1 MPIRARKLLTIVCCA
16 VPTLLGAQ
24 NPPPSA
30 EAKTADSLLAA
41 KNFERAF
48 DAFAALTRRDSTS
61 ARYWYQL
68 GMAAASLRRYDRGAT
83 AFERSTTLLPN
94 IAATYN
100 AAAMHARL
108 GHADQAFTW
117 LARAVSQGF
126 GDQKLLET
134 DDDLA
139 SIRSDKRF
147 EKIVYDATH
156 APTPCAT
163 DPERRKFD
171 FWIGDWTVMTAGGTV
186 VGSSV
191 VQSIN
196 GGCSLLENWTAA
208 RGSTGKSLNSFN
220 PIVSKW
226 QQYWVDQNGGVTEYR
241 DSEWKNGAL
250 SFQARSTRPDGTP
263 LLQRL
268 TFSAVS
274 DSVVRQHGERSLD
287 DGKTWATTFDFYYHR
302 RR

>member
-1 MPIRARKLLTIVCCA
+1 MRAKPLSLVLCCVASTTIA
-16 VPTLLGAQ
+16 AQ
-24 NPPPSA
+24 NPA
-30 EAKTADSLLAA
+30 LGADAKAADSLLSA
-41 KNFERAF
+41 KNYERAF
-48 DAFAALTRRDSTS
+48 DAFEALTRRDSSS
-61 ARYWYQL
+61 AQFWFQL
-68 GMAAASLRRYDRGAT
+68 GMAAASLHRYDRGAV
-83 AFERSTTLLPN
+83 AFEKSTTLRPN

-117 LARAVSQGF
+117 LALAVRQGF
-126 GDQKLLET
+126 GDGNLLKT

-139 SIRSDKRF
+139 GIRADKRF
-147 EKIVYDATH
+147 EKILFDATH

-171 FWIGDWTVMTAGGTV
+171 FWVGDWSVTTAGGTV

-220 PIVSKW
+220 PSISKW
-226 QQYWVDQNGGVTEYR
+226 QQYWVDQTGGVTEYR
-241 DSEWKNGAL
+241 DSEWHNGAL
-250 SFQARSTRPDGTP
+250 SFLAHTTQPNGSPM
-263 LLQRL
+263 LQRL
-268 TFSAVS
+268 TFSALS
-274 DSVVRQHGERSLD
+274 DSVVRQHGERSTD
-287 DGKTWATTFDFYYHR
+287 DGKTWSTTYDFYYHR

>member
-1 MPIRARKLLTIVCCA
+1 MRDKIVLSLICCVA
-16 VPTLLGAQ
+16 PFILDAQ
-24 NPPPSA
+24 ASPLAS
-30 EAKTADSLLAA
+30 EAKTADSLLSAQ
-41 KNFERAF
+41 NYERAF
-48 DAFAALTRRDSTS
+48 GAFEALTRRDSTS
-61 ARYWYQL
+61 ARYWFQL
-68 GMAAASLRRYDRGAT
+68 GIAAANLRRYDRGAT

-108 GHADQAFTW
+108 GHRDQAFTW
-117 LARAVSQGF
+117 LTLAVRQGF
-126 GDQKLLET
+126 GDEKLLRT
-134 DDDLA
+134 DEDLG
-139 SIRSDKRF
+139 SIRADERF

-171 FWIGDWTVMTAGGTV
+171 FWVGDWTVTTAGGAV

-191 VQSIN
+191 VQRIN

-220 PIVSKW
+220 PAISKW
-226 QQYWVDQNGGVTEYR
+226 QQYWVDQTGGVTEYR
-241 DSEWKNGAL
+241 DSEWRNGAL
-250 SFQARSTRPDGTP
+250 SFLAHGTQSNGSAV
-263 LLQRL
+263 LQRL

-274 DSVVRQHGERSLD
+274 DSVVRQHGERSMD
-287 DGKTWATTFDFYYHR
+287 EGKTWSTTYDFYYHR